1 LGRYRFSNASHK
13 VLTENVQKATDATVK
28 AVHVYNVPIQF
39 FHTFQKSTLKKG
51 RNSFK
56 GKV

>member
-1 LGRYRFSNASHK
+1 LGRYRFSNALD
-13 VLTENVQKATDATVK
+13 VAENVQKATATVK
-28 AVHVYNVPIQF
+28 AVHVYNVPIHSL
-39 FHTFQKSTLKKG
+39 HTFQKSTLKKG